1 MPFSKSLSSSPSH
14 IPPPGT
20 HTLSNSKVFAQVKS
34 DDHSLTPSCLCFPTP
49 RFVIML
55 PFIHISPPA
64 NQLKAEYRPTTPPT
78 NQPTKPSQGREKEK
92 KANRSTTQPSTSKSI
107 ITQPSMITIKL
118 TATVQSIRSK
128 KKPPQG
134 SRQNKKIR
142 IEHKARICPGA
153 SSSLKRH

>member
-20 HTLSNSKVFAQVKS
+20 HTLSDIKVFSQVKS
-34 DDHSLTPSCLCFPTP
+34 DNHSLTPFFLCFPTP

-55 PFIHISPPA
+55 PFIHTSPPA
-64 NQLKAEYRPTTPPT
+64 NRLKSRVPSRHPT

-92 KANRSTTQPSTSKSI
+92 KANRSTTQPSNSKS

-128 KKPPQG
+128 KKTPQG

-142 IEHKARICPGA
+142 IEHKAQICPGA

>member
-92 KANRSTTQPSTSKSI
+92 KANRSTTQPSKSKP
-107 ITQPSMITIKL
+107 ITQPSMITTKL

-128 KKPPQG
+128 KKTPPKVAG
-134 SRQNKKIR
+134 KT
-142 IEHKARICPGA
+142 
-153 SSSLKRH
+153 KRYA

>member
-92 KANRSTTQPSTSKSI
+92 KANRSTTQPSKSKS

-128 KKPPQG
+128 KTPKVAG
-134 SRQNKKIR
+134 KTRR
-142 IEHKARICPGA
+142 YA
-153 SSSLKRH
+153 

>member
-78 NQPTKPSQGREKEK
+78 NQPTTGVYYDPVQSRSCHLGCRGGREKEK
-92 KANRSTTQPSTSKSI
+92 KANRSTTQPSKSKSI

-128 KKPPQG
+128 KKPPKVAG
-134 SRQNKKIR
+134 KT
-142 IEHKARICPGA
+142 
-153 SSSLKRH
+153 KRYA